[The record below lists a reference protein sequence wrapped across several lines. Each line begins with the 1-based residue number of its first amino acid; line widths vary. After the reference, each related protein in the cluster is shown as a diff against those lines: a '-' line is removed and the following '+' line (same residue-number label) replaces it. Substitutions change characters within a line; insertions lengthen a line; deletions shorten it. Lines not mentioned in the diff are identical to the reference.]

1 MKSKLLAIII
11 LLLSNL
17 FASAQQWT
25 AVPLVTKAT
34 KDLGLMGGEGC
45 QVVQAIEI
53 DYTDGSFLLMGTDVG
68 GIYRST
74 DGGKRWS
81 PCNIG
86 YTPRGN
92 AGFAIDPN
100 NNQRALAVGGNS
112 IKNQSHG
119 LYLTTD
125 QGASWKQV
133 LADGNYDGY
142 RSFADKVEFVKSS
155 FDAALGYSQIA
166 YWSNP
171 AGGIYKTI
179 NGGANWTKVN
189 ASYGNSILK
198 VNHQNGDV
206 YIANSTGFY
215 VSSDGGVNFSKKLTE
230 NITDMDVSMA
240 APGKVFVT
248 TTSKLLVSEDGGQNF
263 KQVSTAIYPVK
274 VASLSVSQA
283 DANYMTICNKI
294 NDWGGPIYYSSNGG
308 STWAMA
314 TRSNTNAFM
323 PYNDRLQKFAWHPT
337 DKNRVWALGGDWIT
351 SSSNAGKNFNW
362 DANGFNGILVGGF
375 FNFNLANPDLLFVAS
390 QDYNGAFTK
399 DNGQTWKYCNAS
411 NLGWGGFTY
420 GAYAASDLV
429 LVTQNS
435 VGWGQDG
442 KLTISKNGGSSF
454 TNTSLVCTGLD
465 VGCGDPKDPNVIYF
479 SNYYSKDLGNTWN
492 TMSGCKGVLIANIFG
507 EKEVYGATGNKV
519 VKSVDKGDTWT
530 TVTTLNYNVADLAID
545 HVLNRLYIVTS
556 DDRLFQFDA
565 NGLKEITSSIP
576 KDQYSGM
583 AISSVAVDPNDPKV
597 VYCAGPKNIYKTDAS
612 VKRSVDAGKT
622 WEIITPNARTNNG
635 KTLGDGAN
643 EVFAIRVNPKT
654 RELWAAGGCY
664 GIWKEAGVKNL
675 SVQLTEPT
683 SKSTWAAGTDIVLNA
698 VAFAGEQAISKVE
711 FFSNDEKIG
720 ESAASPYR
728 ITWSKPALGTHKL
741 QAKVTDA
748 SGASAVS
755 AEVHI
760 SVQASLSPSV
770 IVTSPTANSLFPE
783 NSKITLTISA
793 SDPDGT
799 ISKVEFFAGTTL
811 LGESFSAPFSFDWL
825 NAPKGDWLITAK
837 ATDNT
842 GMTKI
847 SAPVSIQ
854 VTASGLLE
862 YSENFDDDLA
872 QDWIAGSG
880 TWTVENKQL
889 RHTSTN
895 GIDLNIYDAST
906 FYNFTFTAS
915 IKPEWDNNFGLVFNY
930 SDSKNYYRVELDAN
944 PKTIVLLEVKNGVEK
959 KLGETTYTDGGAG
972 VYSVIKII
980 NNGKNTSVEV
990 NGKVVF
996 SNVATSA
1003 FTYGKIGLYTWYQ
1016 PVWFDDIQVSAI
1028 SKIPT
1033 STRALTSGTKLY
1045 PNPLT
1050 SGNLTIELP
1059 GSFKNVRAEI
1069 FNLAG
1074 KRIWNANYS
1083 ENQLLKIPATVFP
1096 RNGLY
1101 LIHLKAEALFFQE
1114 KIIVQ

>member
-1 MKSKLLAIII
+1 MKPKFPAIII
-11 LLLSNL
+11 LLLANL
-17 FASAQQWT
+17 FATAQQWK

-45 QVVQAIEI
+45 QVVQSIEI

-68 GIYRST
+68 GIFRST
-74 DGGKRWS
+74 DGGNRWE

-100 NNQRALAVGGNS
+100 NPQRALAVGANS
-112 IKNQSHG
+112 TKNQSHG

-133 LADGNYDGY
+133 LAELNYDGY

-171 AGGIYKTI
+171 AGGIYKTT
-179 NGGANWTKVN
+179 NGAANWTKVN
-189 ASYGNSILK
+189 TSYGNSILK
-198 VNHQNGDV
+198 VNYQNGDV

-215 VSSDGGVNFSKKLTE
+215 LSADGGVNFSKKLAE
-230 NITDMDVSMA
+230 NIIDMDVSMA

-248 TTSKLLVSEDGGQNF
+248 TASKLFVSEDGGSSF
-263 KQVSTAIYPVK
+263 KQISTAIYPVK
-274 VASLSVSQA
+274 VASLNISQA
-283 DANYMTICNKI
+283 DANYMTICNKV
-294 NDWGGPIYYSSNGG
+294 NDWGGPIYYSANGG
-308 STWAMA
+308 ITWNIAS
-314 TRSNTNAFM
+314 RSNTNAFM
-323 PYNDRLQKFAWHPT
+323 PYNDRQQKFAWHPT
-337 DKNRVWALGGDWIT
+337 DKNRVWALGGDWIS
-351 SSSNAGKNFNW
+351 SSSNSGKNFVW
-362 DANGFNGILVGGF
+362 DANGFNGILVGGH
-375 FNFNLANPDLLFVAS
+375 FNFNIANPDLLFVAS

-399 DNGQTWKYCNAS
+399 DDGQTWKYCNAS

-435 VGWGQDG
+435 AGWGQDG
-442 KLTISKNGGSSF
+442 KLTISKNGGSTF
-454 TNTSLVCTGLD
+454 TNTSMVCTGLD

-479 SNYYSKDLGNTWN
+479 SNYYSKDLGNTWT
-492 TMSGCKGVLIANIFG
+492 TMNGCKGVLIANIFG
-507 EKEVYGATGNKV
+507 EKEVYGAYGNKV
-519 VKSVDKGDTWT
+519 VKSVNKGDTWT
-530 TVTTLNYNVADLAID
+530 TVTTLNYNVDDIAID

-556 DDRLFQFDA
+556 GDRLFQYDS
-565 NGLKEITSSIP
+565 NGLKEITSVIP
-576 KDQYSGM
+576 KDQYSGT

-612 VKRSVDAGKT
+612 VKRSLDAGKT
-622 WEIITPNARTNNG
+622 WEIITPNTRTNNG

-664 GIWKEAGVKNL
+664 GIWKETGVKSL
-675 SVQLTEPT
+675 TVQLSEPA
-683 SKSTWAAGTDIVLNA
+683 SKSTWATGTDILLNA
-698 VAFAGEQAISKVE
+698 VAFAGEQSISKVE

-720 ESAASPYR
+720 ETSTAPFQF
-728 ITWSKPALGTHKL
+728 ILSKPALGAHKF

-748 SGASAVS
+748 GGVSTVSG
-755 AEVHI
+755 EVNI
-760 SVQASLSPSV
+760 SVQASLSPTVS
-770 IVTSPTANSLFPE
+770 ITAPTANSLFPE
-783 NSKITLTISA
+783 NSKITITASA
-793 SDPDGT
+793 TDPDGA
-799 ISKVEFFAGTTL
+799 ISKVEFFAGSSL

-825 NAPKGDWLITAK
+825 NAPKGDWIITAK

-842 GMTKI
+842 GMTKV
-847 SAPVSIQ
+847 SAPVPIQ

-872 QDWIAGSG
+872 QDWMAGSG
-880 TWTVENKQL
+880 TWLVENKQL
-889 RHTSTN
+889 HHTSTN

-906 FYNFTFTAS
+906 FFNFTFSAS

-930 SDSKNYYRVELDAN
+930 SDSKNYYRLELDAN
-944 PKTIVLLEVKNGVEK
+944 PKTVVLIEVKNGSEK

-972 VYSVIKII
+972 VFSVIKII
-980 NNGKNTSVEV
+980 NNGKTTSVEV
-990 NGKVVF
+990 NGKVVL
-996 SNVATSA
+996 SNVATPA
-1003 FTYGKIGLYTWYQ
+1003 FTYGKIGLYAWYQ
-1016 PVWFDDIQVSAI
+1016 PVWFDNIQVSAI

-1033 STRALTSGTKLY
+1033 SIAVLGIKCAIY

-1050 SGNLTIELP
+1050 SGNLKVELP
-1059 GSFKNVRAEI
+1059 GSFKNVQAEI
-1069 FNLAG
+1069 YSIDGKLA
-1074 KRIWNANYS
+1074 WSANYS
-1083 ENQLLKIPATVFP
+1083 EIQLLAIPKTVFP
-1096 RNGLY
+1096 FKGLY
-1101 LIHLKAEALFFQE
+1101 LIRLKAGAFFYQE